1 MKNSRVTCSN
11 KLYLFH
17 TYVNPINPYPANEPL
32 LWTKT
37 TEYETE
43 ITSTRYYVKSNLFAR
58 LKAKVKNLK
67 KESQNIIEAS
77 PERQANIRLVLPLRL
92 CLELIHQ
99 VNILFPRCLPPL
111 YYRYCQT
118 ISHCHPIFLLFFLP
132 KNSLLCCREQ
142 QLHKS
147 DDEKISATLAIS
159 SPSSSVDDL
168 PVGLAVQ
175 RRAFTFPNL
184 KNLAGRTRTVSE
196 RAEEKDQVF
205 YRLGYVLLIWE
216 SRRWER

>member
-1 MKNSRVTCSN
+1 MYIVCAC
-11 KLYLFH
+11 LYSIGIH
-17 TYVNPINPYPANEPL
+17 HDTYLHMMLASCNL
-32 LWTKT
+32 RL
-37 TEYETE
+37 
-43 ITSTRYYVKSNLFAR
+43 TSVKKKRKDPKKILSSW
-58 LKAKVKNLK
+58 KW

-118 ISHCHPIFLLFFLP
+118 ISHCHPIFLLFLLP

-216 SRRWER
+216 SQRWER

>member
-1 MKNSRVTCSN
+1 MLSN
-11 KLYLFH
+11 YF
-17 TYVNPINPYPANEPL
+17 PL
-32 LWTKT
+32 P
-37 TEYETE
+37 
-43 ITSTRYYVKSNLFAR
+43 S
-58 LKAKVKNLK
+58 
-67 KESQNIIEAS
+67 
-77 PERQANIRLVLPLRL
+77 
-92 CLELIHQ
+92 H
-99 VNILFPRCLPPL
+99 FPP
-111 YYRYCQT
+111 
-118 ISHCHPIFLLFFLP
+118 FFLP

-184 KNLAGRTRTVSE
+184 KNLGGRTRTVSE

-216 SRRWER
+216 SQRRER